1 MSVQLRSVG
10 FDPYTELRSHQEAL
24 RQRGVSFG
32 ATASFVGTMR
42 DFNEG
47 DSVESM
53 LLEHY
58 PGMTE
63 RHLVEIV
70 EEARGRWGFDDALV
84 IHRTGEVVP
93 GEPIVLVAVW
103 SSHRGAAFDAC
114 RFVMEQLKS
123 KAPFWKKE
131 TLAEGERWVER
142 NTSGY

>member
-1 MSVQLRSVG
+1 MKIVLLKSKLDPWKEIVDYQRSI
-10 FDPYTELRSHQEAL
+10 EAHH
-24 RQRGVSFG
+24 GKFG

-47 DSVESM
+47 DCVVDM
-53 LLEHY
+53 TLEHY

-63 RHLVEIV
+63 RHLQKIV
-70 EEARGRWGFDDALV
+70 ESAEQKWQILDVLVVHRIGAL
-84 IHRTGEVVP
+84 RP
-93 GEPIVLVAVW
+93 NDPIVVVAVW

-131 TLAEGERWVER
+131 SLQQGGRWVEN
-142 NTSGY
+142 NTAG